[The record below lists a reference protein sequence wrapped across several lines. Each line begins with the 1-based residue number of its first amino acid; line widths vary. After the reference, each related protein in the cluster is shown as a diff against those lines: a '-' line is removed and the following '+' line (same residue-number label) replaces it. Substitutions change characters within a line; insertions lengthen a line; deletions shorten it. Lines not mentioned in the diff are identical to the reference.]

1 MRDDEYRKLRRA
13 LEEQLE
19 TDLELIRAGYRAKL
33 HALDM
38 LSGRPSMPEER
49 TQPAA
54 PETQPK
60 PETQKPAAPGGE
72 AVTQTVIYETR
83 LINSVQ
89 EEVEKALPRLPDV
102 FDKLD
107 IVRIFGWEPHRAT
120 LHRTLQTLQTEKKI
134 AVESQSRGRLP
145 TRYRKL

>member
-1 MRDDEYRKLRRA
+1 
-13 LEEQLE
+13 
-19 TDLELIRAGYRAKL
+19 
-33 HALDM
+33 
-38 LSGRPSMPEER
+38 MPEER
-49 TQPAA
+49 AQPAA
-54 PETQPK
+54 PETQAK
-60 PETQKPAAPGGE
+60 PETQKPAAPGGA

-107 IVRIFGWEPHRAT
+107 IGRILGWEPHRAT

-134 AVESQSRGRLP
+134 AVESQSRGRFP
-145 TRYRKL
+145 TRYRKLQARAQGV

>member
-19 TDLELIRAGYRAKL
+19 ADLELIRAGYRAKL

-38 LSGRPSMPEER
+38 LRERPSMPEER

-60 PETQKPAAPGGE
+60 PETQKPAA
-72 AVTQTVIYETR
+72 TQSVIYRTR

-107 IVRIFGWEPHRAT
+107 IVRILGWEPHRAT
-120 LHRTLQTLQTEKKI
+120 LHRALQTLQTETKI